1 MNALKIFI
9 PGLLAIA
16 GSAAYANGTVVT
28 QAYEVALNNLRLPG
42 SPNGTL
48 AFRTCDECDT
58 LTIRVTVGTNY
69 VVNQESVE
77 LKDFRQSLARVG
89 DRAAAMVIVMHHLET
104 DTVTSVRIVL

>member
-1 MNALKIFI
+1 MNVLKIFL

-16 GSAAYANGTVVT
+16 GSAAYADGTVVT
-28 QAYEVALNNLRLPG
+28 QAYEVALSNFRLPG

-69 VVNQESVE
+69 VVNQDSME
-77 LKDFRQSLARVG
+77 LKDFRKSLARVR
-89 DRAAAMVIVMHHLET
+89 DRAAATVVVMHHLET
-104 DTVTSVRIVL
+104 DTVTSVRIEL